1 MGKTYLAIDLGAG
14 SGRVIA
20 AAFDGKKLSLEEVSR
35 WESRPVKIGGSFH
48 WDVDAIFSSI
58 LGGLRAAK
66 AKYGNSIVSRYR
78 HMGRRLRASRR
89 FRQARF
95 NALYLPRFADGG
107 NGRGG
112 VRQNSQG

>member
-58 LGGLRAAK
+58 FMCENK
-66 AKYGNSIVSRYR
+66 AY
-78 HMGRRLRASRR
+78 
-89 FRQARF
+89 F
-95 NALYLPRFADGG
+95 
-107 NGRGG
+107 
-112 VRQNSQG
+112 